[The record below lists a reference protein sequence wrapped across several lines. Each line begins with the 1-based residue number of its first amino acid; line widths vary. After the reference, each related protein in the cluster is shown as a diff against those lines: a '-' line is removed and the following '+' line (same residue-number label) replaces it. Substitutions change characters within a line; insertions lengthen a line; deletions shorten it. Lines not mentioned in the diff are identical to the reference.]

1 MEQLDNAPT
10 AGQST
15 VFAHLPPGTYSTD
28 MAARLTHYTTDQVV
42 TTAARFVRQ
51 TDRAVEVTIAA
62 ANLQDG
68 MWLLE
73 IGLDGAFSP
82 VLFTAL
88 AYLSRGGNTAVP
100 SNPTDYTATDNDRA
114 YVYYE

>member
-1 MEQLDNAPT
+1 MEQLDNAST
-10 AGQST
+10 ASATT
-15 VFAHLPPGTYSTD
+15 VFARLPPGTYSTD
-28 MAARLTHYTTDQVV
+28 MVARLTHYTTDQVV
-42 TTAARFVRQ
+42 TKTATFVAQ
-51 TDRAVEVTIAA
+51 NNRAVEVTIQAA
-62 ANLQDG
+62 GMEGG

-73 IGLDGAFSP
+73 LGSDSGMSP

-100 SNPTDYTATDNDRA
+100 SDPTDYTATDNDRA